1 MSKWGQLTLQDSV
14 SPNIS
19 YISWFHDYIVLTI
32 LLVLSVIG
40 YVLILL
46 ITNKFTDRYT
56 LEAHEIET
64 IWTIVPA
71 LILIIIAI
79 PSIQILYIIDEVI
92 DPKLTIKAIG
102 HQWYWSYQYGDF
114 PYISFDSYILPEED
128 LKIGDYRLLEV
139 DNRLILPILQEIR
152 IVISSADVI
161 HSWTVPSLG
170 VKLDAVP
177 GRLNQ
182 ISIYIL
188 KSGVYYG
195 QCSEICGVNH
205 RFIPISIERI
215 SLEDFIS
222 WVKNFI

>member
-14 SPNIS
+14 SPNMS
-19 YISWFHDYIVLTI
+19 YISWFHDYMVLTM

-46 ITNKFTDRYT
+46 MMNKFTDRYT

-71 LILIIIAI
+71 FILIVMAI
-79 PSIQILYIIDEVI
+79 PSIQILYMIDEVI

-114 PYISFDSYILPEED
+114 PYISFDSYMMPEED

-139 DNRLILPILQEIR
+139 DNRLILPMLQEIR
-152 IVISSADVI
+152 MVVSSADVI

-170 VKLDAVP
+170 VKLDAIP

-182 ISIYIL
+182 ISMYML

-205 RFIPISIERI
+205 SFMPISIESI
-215 SLEDFIS
+215 SIEDFIS
-222 WVKNFI
+222 WIKTFI